1 MTTFNIRE
9 VHQELQQYP
18 SVTVCP
24 SLPTNFSVF
33 YMDLNYILTS
43 LPPQMILEMMK
54 DKLKNKNE
62 TFYFVDQ
69 KTSSNEGFPCMTK
82 RNSYDPGKPCQF
94 PFVSRYQSR
103 KSDKLKSK

>member
-9 VHQELQQYP
+9 VRQELQQYP

-24 SLPTNFSVF
+24 SLPTKYTVF
-33 YMDLNYILTS
+33 DMDLNSMLTS
-43 LPPQMILEMMK
+43 YSLGMISRVLK
-54 DKLKNKNE
+54 NRLKNKNE

-94 PFVSRYQSR
+94 PFLTRYQSR
-103 KSDKLKSK
+103 

>member
-9 VHQELQQYP
+9 VRQELQQYP

-24 SLPTNFSVF
+24 SLPTKYTLFD
-33 YMDLNYILTS
+33 MDLNSVLTS
-43 LPPQMILEMMK
+43 YPPGFIYKIFK

-69 KTSSNEGFPCMTK
+69 KTLSNEGFPCMTK
-82 RNSYDPGKPCQF
+82 SNSYDPGKPCQF
-94 PFVSRYQSR
+94 PSLSSYQSR
-103 KSDKLKSK
+103 